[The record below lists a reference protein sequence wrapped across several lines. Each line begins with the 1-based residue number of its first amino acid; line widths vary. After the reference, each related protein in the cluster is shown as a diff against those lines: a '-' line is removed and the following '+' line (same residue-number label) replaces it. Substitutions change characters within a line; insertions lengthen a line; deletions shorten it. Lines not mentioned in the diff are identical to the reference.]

1 VRIMIVEDNTDSA
14 TNIAEILI
22 KNGHDVILSD
32 DLYCLDL
39 IKQQGGVDMVITDIF
54 LYRRS
59 GLQIVLDVKDY
70 NSGITVIAMSNGGS
84 AYNYDYL
91 DYAMEFG
98 ADAVIRKPLDERS
111 VVSMV
116 DRFKS
121 GVRAPMAK
129 TASAVGL

>member
-1 VRIMIVEDNTDSA
+1 MRIMIVEDNTDSA

-121 GVRAPMAK
+121 GVRTPMAK